1 MECSNPIL
9 RCQFN
14 KIDANY
20 IAYVEHEKNEVGVLD
35 LRNTTA
41 PIWLKRHTKAVN
53 GMSWSPCQSNIILS
67 CAEDGNCF
75 LWDVKA
81 KPTMGYD
88 CKEPAAACNW
98 SALDKEWC
106 SVVHDK
112 TLELL
117 HI

>member
-53 GMSWSPCQSNIILS
+53 GMSWSPC
-67 CAEDGNCF
+67 
-75 LWDVKA
+75 
-81 KPTMGYD
+81 
-88 CKEPAAACNW
+88 
-98 SALDKEWC
+98 
-106 SVVHDK
+106 
-112 TLELL
+112 
-117 HI
+117 